1 MKIHLIISSLNGG
14 GAERVLLLLASGF
27 VNINKYEVSVITLN
41 NGNEY
46 YIANEDFKIIDLSY
60 GNFPN
65 HTIRSGINLLKFY
78 RNKKNRPDIIV
89 SFITLTNLITIP
101 IAKWYAIKI
110 IAAEHINHLNL
121 SGPDFLSNF
130 TKKIL
135 YRKADL
141 LTVLTA
147 FDINYYKKHGAN
159 VMVMP
164 NPCTFKPIDLK
175 KEQFNS
181 REKTILAVGNLDR
194 YHHKGL
200 DNLIPL
206 VAPILKT
213 NLDWKLKIVGGGEK
227 GLIFLTKIVKQH
239 NLENQIIFTGFQN
252 NISEIMLKSSI
263 FILPSRFEGL
273 PMVLLEA
280 MSQGMACIAYDC
292 KTGPSDIITNNQ
304 NGILVSDQNTE
315 EMGKNL
321 LKLMKDDALRYS
333 LSENGVKSLE
343 RYNINKIMKD
353 YEIIIDKII
362 NSRK

>member
-1 MKIHLIISSLNGG
+1 
-14 GAERVLLLLASGF
+14 
-27 VNINKYEVSVITLN
+27 
-41 NGNEY
+41 
-46 YIANEDFKIIDLSY
+46 
-60 GNFPN
+60 
-65 HTIRSGINLLKFY
+65 
-78 RNKKNRPDIIV
+78 
-89 SFITLTNLITIP
+89 
-101 IAKWYAIKI
+101 
-110 IAAEHINHLNL
+110 LNL